1 MVVARKNN
9 SDDDNL
15 EKKVQNLYDST
26 SRVDER
32 VKIML
37 ENQEKLDTKF
47 EKIIDKHIEIQTK
60 IILMEE
66 KLKKFSDNINDI
78 VERMDDLENS
88 HEDLYKYKIGTESQV
103 KNIFTLLYNTWIAI
117 YNIAVPVTIG
127 YILYAIGIQQ

>member
-117 YNIAVPVTIG
+117 YNIVVPVTIG
-127 YILYAIGIQQ
+127 YILYAIGIQK

>member
-47 EKIIDKHIEIQTK
+47 ERIIDKHIEIQTK

-66 KLKKFSDNINDI
+66 KLKKFSDNINEI
-78 VERMDDLENS
+78 VDRMDDLENS
-88 HEDLYKYKIGTESQV
+88 HEDLYKYM
-103 KNIFTLLYNTWIAI
+103 LLD
-117 YNIAVPVTIG
+117 
-127 YILYAIGIQQ
+127 

>member
-37 ENQEKLDTKF
+37 ENQEKLS
-47 EKIIDKHIEIQTK
+47 IE
-60 IILMEE
+60 LAA
-66 KLKKFSDNINDI
+66 
-78 VERMDDLENS
+78 
-88 HEDLYKYKIGTESQV
+88 
-103 KNIFTLLYNTWIAI
+103 KNI
-117 YNIAVPVTIG
+117 
-127 YILYAIGIQQ
+127 Q